1 MNNGDVF
8 LFVLAMQFLVALCFF
23 ILVSY
28 FAYVLWTMRRE
39 LPYVPTPYSIIRRM
53 IALAVIQA
61 HDRVVDLGSGSGRI
75 VLEVARQY
83 PVTVVGVELSPLLL
97 AASRLRQLFTR
108 RRGKVLWEKKD
119 LFTYPLDGVTVV
131 FCFLI
136 TNVLTRLAP
145 RLEQLPKGARIVSY
159 KFAIPLSSEW
169 KKEEILFGKNDR
181 IYCYRK
187 THAAAS

>member
-1 MNNGDVF
+1 MNSDVV
-8 LFVLAMQFLVALCFF
+8 LFVLAMQLLTALCFF

-28 FAYVLWTMRRE
+28 FGYVLWTMRRE

-53 IALAVIQA
+53 IALAKIQP

-83 PVTVVGVELSPLLL
+83 PVSVVGVELSPLLL
-97 AASRLRQLFTR
+97 TASRLRQLFTR
-108 RRGKVLWEKKD
+108 RRGSVAWGKKD

-136 TNVLTRLAP
+136 TSVLKRLAP
-145 RLEQLPKGARIVSY
+145 RLEELSNGARIVSY
-159 KFAIPLSSEW
+159 KFSIPLSRDWRE
-169 KKEEILFGKNDR
+169 EEIPLGKKDR
-181 IYCYRK
+181 MYVYRK
-187 THAAAS
+187 IA